1 MTPELIERLKQSC
14 KLMAEK
20 MPEKFRYNEQ
30 TIETLTTWTAWT
42 FSIPN
47 YSAIIFFN
55 GKEIQT
61 TQDSID
67 ALASLLPEP
76 RRMLLS
82 RGTTNDLEKCFV
94 VDYLDMN
101 WDYIITAPA
110 LTQLWIN
117 KNITDKLSAL
127 VEGFCAEV
135 ERQLK

>member
-1 MTPELIERLKQSC
+1 
-14 KLMAEK
+14 MAEK
-20 MPEKFRYNEQ
+20 MPDK
-30 TIETLTTWTAWT
+30 W
-42 FSIPN
+42 
-47 YSAIIFFN
+47 IFDEASGWLGNVDGMAKMFYPRP
-55 GKEIQT
+55 
-61 TQDSID
+61 TQDDID

-117 KNITDKLSAL
+117 KNITGKLSAL